1 MSHQNDIA
9 IKVENVSKQFL
20 LPHQRASSIKTSF
33 LNPFTRIENEK
44 QMALDGVSFEVKKG
58 EFFGIVGRNG
68 SGKSTL
74 LKCMAGVYT
83 PDKGHIKVNGS
94 LVPFIELGVGF
105 NPELSGRDNVYLN
118 GALLGFSRTEIDAMY
133 EEIVDFAELEKFMD
147 QKLKNYSSGM
157 QVRLAFSIAIKAQAD
172 ILLLDEVLAVG
183 DENFRRKCLEY
194 FENIKL
200 AGKTVVFVT
209 HDMNS
214 VRQFCNRAVLI
225 NSGEI
230 IDIGRPDSIVEQYS
244 KLNLESSGK
253 SLEKANKKHKQA
265 TDKFGNGKADI
276 VDVWTSDRQGK
287 AKNTFSP
294 NEIIVANVRI
304 KASQTLKG
312 SVFGMTFSAQNGI
325 DIFATNTQVQK
336 IEIPKL
342 EKNKNAIV
350 SVEVKNIF
358 SDGFYTISTA
368 ITDNVRKEIYSR
380 VVNMHKFEVG
390 GWELKTGFVKPD
402 NNITIKIE

>member
-1 MSHQNDIA
+1 MSDDIA

-157 QVRLAFSIAIKAQAD
+157 QVRLAFSIAIKARGE

-183 DENFRRKCLEY
+183 DAAFQQKCFNY
-194 FENIKL
+194 FEELKSKKQTIVIVSHNMEAIKRFCTKAVFLKDGVIIKEGNVHEIADTYLEENIDQINKGRTIEARKL
-200 AGKTVVFVT
+200 KNISKYNIEYSIVKEDNESVKFKVNYNGNMDKCFVSL
-209 HDMNS
+209 S
-214 VRQFCNRAVLI
+214 VWKEGVLI
-225 NSGEI
+225 GAISTKEEKPLKSTG
-230 IDIGRPDSIVEQYS
+230 
-244 KLNLESSGK
+244 KLEFTL
-253 SLEKANKKHKQA
+253 NKK
-265 TDKFGNGKADI
+265 
-276 VDVWTSDRQGK
+276 
-287 AKNTFSP
+287 TFNPGAYVVGGGLFRMDNQSQLVVVKP
-294 NEIIVANVRI
+294 NERISFLVAGEEKRRGG
-304 KASQTLKG
+304 AL
-312 SVFGMTFSAQNGI
+312 
-325 DIFATNTQVQK
+325 
-336 IEIPKL
+336 KL
-342 EKNKNAIV
+342 E
-350 SVEVKNIF
+350 
-358 SDGFYTISTA
+358 DTWLYG
-368 ITDNVRKEIYSR
+368 
-380 VVNMHKFEVG
+380 
-390 GWELKTGFVKPD
+390 
-402 NNITIKIE
+402 